1 MISAFTNI
9 FKIPELRQR
18 VLFTLAMIVIIRA
31 GSAITTPGVNAEIL
45 REWFRNVADA
55 QSAGGVASLFNLFS
69 GGALAHCAIF
79 SLGIMP
85 YISASIML
93 QLLTAVVPQLGKLSR
108 EDGGRR
114 KIMQYTRYS
123 TIALCIFQGYL
134 LAKSFENPQAN
145 PFLPG
150 IMDTINRLGLD
161 LVPEP
166 GLGFQLMTVITM
178 TAGTMFLMWLGDQI
192 TERGIGNGVSLVIT
206 VGILAQLPAGLI
218 QAWRT
223 FVPSA
228 AGAQAS
234 VSPIVLVLLCLFLVF
249 VIAAVIAVT
258 QAQRK
263 ISVQYAKRVVGRKVY
278 GGQTQYL
285 PLKINYA
292 GVMPIIFAQAILLFP
307 STIINMAFP
316 QNRTAQEIAHLLAVG
331 WLHYVFYG
339 VMIFFFSY
347 FWVATQFQPVQIADD
362 LKKYGGF
369 IPGVR
374 PGKPTADFLDFTMSR
389 LTFAG
394 AIFLTVIAVLPQLL
408 AQALKVP
415 YMTAQFF
422 GGTGVLIIV
431 GVVLDTMR
439 QVETHLLQRHYDG
452 FLRKGKIRGARE
464 QRPRLSS
471 GQVLDDSSLV
481 LIYASLGILVIAGVT
496 IFFATR
502 Q

>member
-18 VLFTLAMIVIIRA
+18 VLFTLAMIVIVRA

-85 YISASIML
+85 YISASIMM
-93 QLLTAVVPQLGKLSR
+93 QLLTAVIPQLGKLAR

-114 KIMQYTRYS
+114 KIMQYTRYA
-123 TIALCIFQGYL
+123 TIALCIFQGFL

-150 IMDTINRLGLD
+150 IMDTINRLGMD

-166 GLGFQLMTVITM
+166 GLAFQLMTVITM

-192 TERGIGNGVSLVIT
+192 TERGIGNGVSLIIT

-223 FVPSA
+223 FVPTA
-228 AGAQAS
+228 PGAQAN
-234 VSPIVLVLLCLFLVF
+234 VSPIVLVLLCLFLVL

-263 ISVQYAKRVVGRKVY
+263 ISIQYAKRVVGRKVY
-278 GGQTQYL
+278 GGQTQYM

-316 QNRTAQEIAHLLAVG
+316 QNRTAQEIANLLAVG
-331 WLHYVFYG
+331 WLHYVLYG

-374 PGKPTADFLDFTMSR
+374 PGKPTADFLDYTMSR

-394 AIFLTVIAVLPQLL
+394 AIFLTIIAVMPQLL

-481 LIYASLGILVIAGVT
+481 FIYASLGILVIAGVT

>member
-55 QSAGGVASLFNLFS
+55 QSAGGIASLFNLFS

-85 YISASIML
+85 YISASIMM
-93 QLLTAVVPQLGKLSR
+93 QLLTAVVPQLGKLAR

-114 KIMQYTRYS
+114 KIMQYTRYA

-134 LAKSFENPQAN
+134 LARSFENPQAN

-150 IMDTINRLGLD
+150 IMDTINRLGMD

-166 GLGFQLMTVITM
+166 GVAFQLMTIITM
-178 TAGTMFLMWLGDQI
+178 TAGTMFLMWMGDQI

-223 FVPSA
+223 FVPTA
-228 AGAQAS
+228 AGAQAN
-234 VSPIVLVLLCLFLVF
+234 VSPIVLVLLCLFLVL

-263 ISVQYAKRVVGRKVY
+263 ISIQYAKRVVGRKVY
-278 GGQTQYL
+278 GGQTQYM

-316 QNRTAQEIAHLLAVG
+316 QSRTAQEIANLLAVG
-331 WLHYVFYG
+331 WLHYVLYAA
-339 VMIFFFSY
+339 MIFFFSY

-394 AIFLTVIAVLPQLL
+394 AVFLTVIAVLPQLL

-452 FLRKGKIRGARE
+452 FLRKGRIRGARE
-464 QRPRLSS
+464 QRPRLGS
-471 GQVLDDSSLV
+471 GQVLNDSSLV

-502 Q
+502 R